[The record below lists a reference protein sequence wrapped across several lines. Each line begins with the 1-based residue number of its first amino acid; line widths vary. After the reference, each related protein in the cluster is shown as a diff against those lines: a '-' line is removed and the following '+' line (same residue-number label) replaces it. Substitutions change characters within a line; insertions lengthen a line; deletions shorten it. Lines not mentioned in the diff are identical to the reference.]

1 MGLLIAETLV
11 LAYFILALALD
22 CRADCPRRVFRRQ
35 WLEATVLLAYLL
47 VFVAAT
53 VTPLVTHHDAVPSWL
68 CWGHATVSLMREVRA
83 VELLVTG
90 GGLLV
95 GRFRWLIL
103 WAVPEC

>member
-22 CRADCPRRVFRRQ
+22 CRADCPRRVLRRQ

-47 VFVAAT
+47 VFMAAT
-53 VTPLVTHHDAVPSWL
+53 VTPLVTHHDTVPSWL
-68 CWGHATVSLMREVRA
+68 CRCHAAVSPVREVRA
-83 VELLVTG
+83 IELLVTG